1 MRYLEIRRHTMRNK
15 PGKHLSQ
22 AGVNLARQVGE
33 KLGPFDQVITSK
45 LPRAFE
51 TAIAMGFAV
60 EVRYA
65 ELNTIDEAIENEID
79 WAAGFAEFA
88 QIIRQGGIT
97 ARAAHQ
103 QAAFWQKLA
112 LAVPE
117 NGCALLI
124 SHGSIIEAGTI
135 GCLPDLDYSNWGKPC
150 DYCEGVL
157 LGFEGNRFITG
168 ELLRLKKEENE
179 PERKA

>member
-1 MRYLEIRRHTMRNK
+1 MRYLEVRRHTMRSK

-22 AGVNLARQVGE
+22 AGVNLARQVGA
-33 KLGPFDQVITSK
+33 KLGPFEQVITSK

-60 EVRYA
+60 DKRYE
-65 ELNTIDEAIENEID
+65 ELNTIDEAIESEIE

-88 QIIRQGGIT
+88 RIIKQDGLT

-103 QAAFWQKLA
+103 QAAFWKKLA
-112 LAVPE
+112 LALPE
-117 NGCALLI
+117 DGRALVI
-124 SHGSIIEAGTI
+124 SHGAIIEAGTV
-135 GCLPDLDYSNWGKPC
+135 GSLPDLDYTNWGKAC

-157 LGFEGNRFITG
+157 LGFDGSRFSSG
-168 ELLRLKKEENE
+168 ELLRLEIAE
-179 PERKA
+179 